1 MNVQMNSANKTFHY
15 ETAFARNL
23 GWITPQEQQVLRSSC
38 VAIAGL
44 GGAGGFQIQALARL
58 GVGAFKIA
66 DADSF
71 EMTNMNRQLGA
82 MMETLG
88 RSKADVLRDMIL
100 SINPEASVTVF
111 KEPIRQDNV
120 SSFLEHAAMAV
131 DGIDFFEQKA
141 KLIFFRACREAGIPA
156 TTCCPLG
163 FGASVLTFAP
173 GGMPYEEY
181 FDLRDSMDEEAMR
194 LAVAFGL
201 SPKYFCLQYMNP
213 EAFQPEKR
221 LAGSVSAG
229 LMLVGCITATE
240 AVKILTGKYPYLKCP
255 SIFQVDLLTHQ
266 VARKTFRFGMKSPW
280 MRLKKK
286 AAMAFMKMKGK
297 K

>member
-1 MNVQMNSANKTFHY
+1 MNPPDKTYLY
-15 ETAFARNL
+15 ETAFSRNM
-23 GWITPQEQQVLRSSC
+23 GWITPQEQQALRKSC

-58 GVGAFKIA
+58 GIGAFKIA
-66 DADSF
+66 DSDSF

-82 MMETLG
+82 TVDTLG
-88 RSKADVLRDMIL
+88 RSKADVLREMIL
-100 SINPEASVTVF
+100 SINPEATVTVF
-111 KEPIRQDNV
+111 KEAIGQDNV
-120 SSFLEHAAMAV
+120 RSFLEHADMAI

-141 KLIFFRACREAGIPA
+141 KLLFFRACREAGIPA

-173 GGMPYEEY
+173 GSMPYEEY
-181 FDLRDSMDEEAMR
+181 FDLNDAMDDEALR

-201 SPKYFCLQYMNP
+201 SPKPFCFKYMAP
-213 EAFQPEKR
+213 AAFQPEKR
-221 LAGSVSAG
+221 LAGSVAPG

-240 AVKILTGKYPYLKCP
+240 AVKILTGKAPYLKCP
-255 SIFQVDLLTHQ
+255 TIFQIDLLTH
-266 VARKTFRFGMKSPW
+266 RFSLKNYGYGMKSPW
-280 MRLKKK
+280 MRLKKA
-286 AAMAFMKMKGK
+286 AAMAYMKMKGK

>member
-1 MNVQMNSANKTFHY
+1 MDPAGKTFHY

-23 GWITPQEQQVLRSSC
+23 GWITPEEQQILKNSC

-58 GVGAFKIA
+58 GIGAFKIA
-66 DADSF
+66 DPDSF

-82 MMETLG
+82 TMETLG

-100 SINPEASVTVF
+100 AINPEATVTVL
-111 KEPIRQDNV
+111 KERINQDNV
-120 SSFLEHAAMAV
+120 RSFLEHANLAI

-141 KLIFFRACREAGIPA
+141 KWLFFRACREAGMPA
-156 TTCCPLG
+156 ATCCPLG
-163 FGASVLTFAP
+163 FGASVLTFLP

-181 FDLRDSMDEEAMR
+181 FDLHESMEDEPLR

-201 SPKYFCLQYMNP
+201 SPKPFCFKYMAP
-213 EAFQPEKR
+213 DAFQPEKR
-221 LAGSVSAG
+221 LAGSVSPG

-240 AVKILTGKYPYLKCP
+240 AVKILTGKYPPLKCP
-255 SIFQVDLLTHQ
+255 AIFQVDLLTHR
-266 VARKTFRFGMKSPW
+266 VSRKIYRNGMKGPW
-280 MRLKKK
+280 MRLKKM
-286 AAMAFMKMKGK
+286 AAMAYMKWKAK